1 MNLEL
6 RTLSQEILGRP
17 IQASDIKLLKAHSQ
31 RIRVGASATL
41 QFKDEQG
48 KIIDKTVREIYE
60 KYPEKINMYRDCEAK
75 TARDMHLVLG
85 YCVYSLLLDD
95 HDYAKE
101 RMLYWFR
108 TVLKNYEFGDS
119 FIADCYEIL
128 KTNVAKHLE
137 ENESTAM
144 NLMIDE
150 SIAIFV
156 S

>member
-1 MNLEL
+1 MNAEL
-6 RTLSQEILGRP
+6 RTVSQEILSRP
-17 IQASDIKLLKAHSQ
+17 IQPGDIKALKEHSK

-41 QFKDEQG
+41 QFKDAQG
-48 KIIDKTVREIYE
+48 TIMDRTVREIYE

-108 TVLKNYEFGDS
+108 TVLKNYEFGDG

-128 KTNVAKHLE
+128 KSNVAKYLG
-137 ENESTAM
+137 ENEAAAM
-144 NLMIDE
+144 NHMVDE

-156 S
+156 N